1 MVKINSIGVGQKTS
15 GTLDGITYVT
25 RKGMTYA
32 RAKGKMP
39 KSAFSTPK
47 ARKRQAIFKMVQM
60 HIKYHLNTIRQSIEP
75 QGNCNAY
82 NYYYT
87 KNKEHFAKALDSLAD
102 RMVAGDDIFITDVEQ
117 AICNYATEHPLAIK
131 IGIMSGYSDIYLAG
145 AWPDTITFMTT
156 GRDKTKI
163 IIIADN
169 GSKTVIDPDGTTTV
183 EVGDNGSSGSDSNN
197 SGGSQS
203 GNNSG
208 SNNEQD
214 DDNGGGDEPNL

>member
-60 HIKYHLNTIRQSIEP
+60 HMKYHLNTIRQSIEP

-102 RMVAGDDIFITDVEQ
+102 RMVEQ

-214 DDNGGGDEPNL
+214 DDNGESPNI

>member
-1 MVKINSIGVGQKTS
+1 MVKISQIGVGQKSS

-25 RKGMTYA
+25 RKGVTFA
-32 RAKGKMP
+32 RTAPKMP
-39 KSAFSTPK
+39 ARMFKTSE
-47 ARKRQAIFKMVQM
+47 ARKRQAIFKMIQM
-60 HIKYHLNTIRQSIEP
+60 HMKYHLNTIKQSIEP

-183 EVGDNGSSGSDSNN
+183 ETGSNGSDSNN
-197 SGGSQS
+197 SGGTQP
-203 GNNSG
+203 GDNSG
-208 SNNEQD
+208 SNNEQG
-214 DDNGGGDEPNL
+214 DDNGGGDKPNL

>member
-1 MVKINSIGVGQKTS
+1 M
-15 GTLDGITYVT
+15 
-25 RKGMTYA
+25 
-32 RAKGKMP
+32 
-39 KSAFSTPK
+39 
-47 ARKRQAIFKMVQM
+47 
-60 HIKYHLNTIRQSIEP
+60 KYHLNTIRQSIEP

-214 DDNGGGDEPNL
+214 DDNGGGDGPNL

>member
-1 MVKINSIGVGQKTS
+1 MVKISQVGVGQKSS
-15 GTLDGITYVT
+15 GTIDGITYYV
-25 RKGMTYA
+25 RGDVTYA
-32 RAKGKMP
+32 RSKPNMPSRIYKTPAAK
-39 KSAFSTPK
+39 
-47 ARKRQAIFKMVQM
+47 KRQAIFKMVQM
-60 HIKYHLNTIRQSIEP
+60 HMKYHLNTIRQSIEP

-208 SNNEQD
+208 VEPEPD
-214 DDNGGGDEPNL
+214 DDNGESPNI

>member
-60 HIKYHLNTIRQSIEP
+60 HIKYH
-75 QGNCNAY
+75 

-208 SNNEQD
+208 SNNGQD
-214 DDNGGGDEPNL
+214 DDNGESPNI